1 MFTSQVDMKMV
12 LEINKSLRDHHMLSE
27 VHTYSGCA
35 TCGLRLM
42 RKNNEDIN
50 MILDIIQDY
59 LDTKWMKRCFIL
71 ILSLNNISSSIEY
84 EMY

>member
-59 LDTKWMKRCFIL
+59 LDTKWMKV
-71 ILSLNNISSSIEY
+71 SLNTYDE
-84 EMY
+84 EMLYINSKCE

>member
-12 LEINKSLRDHHMLSE
+12 LEINKSLRAHQLQSE

-35 TCGLRLM
+35 TCGLMLV

-50 MILDIIQDY
+50 RILDIIQDY
-59 LDTKWMKRCFIL
+59 LDTKWMKVT
-71 ILSLNNISSSIEY
+71 LNAY
-84 EMY
+84 DQEMLYVNSKFE

>member
-42 RKNNEDIN
+42 RK
-50 MILDIIQDY
+50 
-59 LDTKWMKRCFIL
+59 KMK
-71 ILSLNNISSSIEY
+71 ISI
-84 EMY
+84 